1 MSLLFSEITFH
12 WEDGTNM
19 VLYESGHPDED
30 DVQWLLKSERRYA
43 VIRHV
48 GLDDLSVKVQYC
60 RFLGGS
66 SRDCL
71 AEQEHIALIKAYNE
85 MTPDKPFTQRNDVEQ
100 LENYEFSI

>member
-43 VIRHV
+43 VMARNH
-48 GLDDLSVKVQYC
+48 GLS
-60 RFLGGS
+60 
-66 SRDCL
+66 
-71 AEQEHIALIKAYNE
+71 
-85 MTPDKPFTQRNDVEQ
+85 
-100 LENYEFSI
+100 

>member
-85 MTPDKPFTQRNDVEQ
+85 MMPDKPFTQRNDVEQ